1 MSLYADYIKERS
13 DDRIIELDFGFITY
27 RHLADQKSTYIV
39 DIYVEPKKRLEGF
52 GSMLAD
58 EVLKEAKRLKHEKI
72 IGTVVPSANGSTES
86 LKALLGYGM
95 KLKSSSQDFII
106 FEKDIV

>member
-13 DDRIIELDFGFITY
+13 SDKIIELDFGFITY

-58 EVLKEAKRLKHEKI
+58 EVLKEAKKLKHEKI
-72 IGTVVPSANGSTES
+72 IGTIVPSANGSTES

-95 KLKSSSQDFII
+95 KLKSSFQDFIL